1 MVFADSVEAVEVEVM
16 TELIEAVDKGLAA
29 SGSSPRTEGRLLSW
43 LVRMR
48 CCSNIL
54 ALTASRNLARVSS
67 SGLGPGDLPLAEPS
81 AGVVVVASARVR
93 PGWPASWLKAD
104 GARSPAAEAVREV
117 SGAASCSSWATL
129 DTRASGERRS
139 WGRGSIDGDAVG
151 AGVLACSAE
160 SVRGSRLA
168 AVLSLGESSLVG
180 AGVCSG
186 RVGFMAL
193 WPASV
198 VRARRSRGELSRMR
212 GGMARAATHE
222 RVQGDSRVRSALRCC
237 APLQARGEGAVCC
250 EDACYVMGE
259 KICLPPCDQA
269 HTHFHAQAKHQRAA
283 GFCRSAL

>member
-1 MVFADSVEAVEVEVM
+1 MEVM
-16 TELIEAVDKGLAA
+16 TELIETVDKGLAA
-29 SGSSPRTEGRLLSW
+29 SGSSFRIEGRLLSW

-54 ALTASRNLARVSS
+54 ALTASRNLASVSS

-81 AGVVVVASARVR
+81 PGVVVVASARVR

-117 SGAASCSSWATL
+117 SGSASCSSWATL

-139 WGRGSIDGDAVG
+139 WGRGVDVDG
-151 AGVLACSAE
+151 AGAAVLACSAE
-160 SVRGSRLA
+160 SVRGRRLA
-168 AVLSLGESSLVG
+168 AVVFAPGESSVGG

-198 VRARRSRGELSRMR
+198 VRARLSRGVLSRMR
-212 GGMARAATHE
+212 GGMGRAATHE
-222 RVQGDSRVRSALRCC
+222 RVQGEPVSRGAHAAVHRWDS
-237 APLQARGEGAVCC
+237 QARGEGAVCC
-250 EDACYVMGE
+250 EDACYVMGRRS
-259 KICLPPCDQA
+259 CLPACTNA
-269 HTHFHAQAKHQRAA
+269 LASSTWWLLA
-283 GFCRSAL
+283 GFCRFPL